1 MSCGSILNISQ
12 TFLRTNSCYI
22 SSFLCLHPSTG
33 EVLCSPWSVVA
44 PVLRLDVSLLLL
56 LLLLVLLLVLL
67 LLLTQAGVV
76 VSEAQGWTWG
86 VGVLTVR
93 GPR

>member
-1 MSCGSILNISQ
+1 MYLYPS
-12 TFLRTNSCYI
+12 NS
-22 SSFLCLHPSTG
+22 
-33 EVLCSPWSVVA
+33 EVLCSPWGVVA

-56 LLLLVLLLVLL
+56 LLVLVL

>member
-1 MSCGSILNISQ
+1 M
-12 TFLRTNSCYI
+12 
-22 SSFLCLHPSTG
+22 
-33 EVLCSPWSVVA
+33 A
-44 PVLRLDVSLLLL
+44 PVLRLDVSLLL
-56 LLLLVLLLVLL
+56 LLLVLL

>member
-1 MSCGSILNISQ
+1 M
-12 TFLRTNSCYI
+12 
-22 SSFLCLHPSTG
+22 
-33 EVLCSPWSVVA
+33 A

-56 LLLLVLLLVLL
+56 LLLLVLLL
-67 LLLTQAGVV
+67 LTQAGVA
-76 VSEAQGWTWG
+76 VSEAQGRTWG